1 MSDLF
6 ISSHPRLRD
15 FKEAVS
21 AAAAMQQDDELDEE
35 EEMVVDE
42 SQEVAMGQVKCCIIK
57 IIITPTQST

>member
-21 AAAAMQQDDELDEE
+21 AAAMQQDDELDEE